1 MEIQAVEVSVIGV
14 GREVE
19 EVQYMPGVNI
29 ADRAV
34 VYAISPQTFQS
45 ELHIRR
51 TVTDEVFS

>member
-34 VYAISPQTFQS
+34 VHAIGPQIFQS
-45 ELHIRR
+45 GLPSR